1 MAKVKV
7 VVDNEL
13 GNIEIRARIFEEK
26 LIAKGEMSENM
37 INHQVKLFIKEEMRE
52 LRELRK
58 NEKREPR

>member
-37 INHQVKLFIKEEMRE
+37 INPNARSWFIR
-52 LRELRK
+52 
-58 NEKREPR
+58 PR